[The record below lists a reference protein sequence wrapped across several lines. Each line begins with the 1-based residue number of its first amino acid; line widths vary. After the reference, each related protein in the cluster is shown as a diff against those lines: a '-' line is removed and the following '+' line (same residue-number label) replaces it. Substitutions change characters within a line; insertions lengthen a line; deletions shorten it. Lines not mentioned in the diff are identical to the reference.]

1 MKTHITILIV
11 SFMAIAGVRALAGES
26 RTFPADITHDN
37 IRCVLMSVGQTTV
50 FPNKDDHNQ
59 RLTAWHDSAKGV
71 PCFTVTYLVEQL
83 GDAPRAQFVGGS
95 VELSSDGKPLRLG
108 GGVYAKCFDYEAF
121 QSFLDFG
128 KPKVSNPKRAVIMQ
142 TVLFGA
148 VSDRQ
153 QLSLTIEA
161 GFGQDIQKF
170 QFDSIRFQ

>member
-1 MKTHITILIV
+1 MKTHITFLVV

-26 RTFPADITHDN
+26 RTFPSDITHGN

-50 FPNKDDHNQ
+50 FPDKDDHSQ

-71 PCFTVTYLVEQL
+71 PCFTVTYMVEQL
-83 GDAPRAQFVGGS
+83 GDAPQAQFVGGS
-95 VELSSDGKPLRLG
+95 VGLSSDGKPIHVEG
-108 GGVYAKCFDYEAF
+108 GGYQKCFDYGVF

-142 TVLFGA
+142 TVSFGA
-148 VSDRQ
+148 VSSSQ
-153 QLSLTIEA
+153 PLSLTIEA

-170 QFDSIRFQ
+170 RFDTIRFQ